1 MESSLLEYFI
11 ALVKIASE
19 SKAEGSLARKIAA
32 DLTTLGARVEF
43 DQAHQQTGGDT
54 GNLYA
59 FFPSANDSE
68 PLLLSAHMDTVVPGC
83 HVQPRISGDL
93 IKSDGTTILGSDD
106 KSGIAQIIWAIKE
119 LQDAEFPCGPL
130 EILFTI
136 SEEIGLLGAK
146 FCDYSRL
153 QSRLGFALDT
163 HHIGELMIGAPS
175 QNNLKFVIH
184 GRESHAGVA
193 PEDGLNAIKIA
204 AAALVNLPSGRIDDE
219 TTCNLGIINGGK
231 ATNIVPNQVFIEAE
245 ARSHNHQKLHDLC
258 QKMKHIMESTVALH
272 KLPDFT
278 ASVEVE
284 ITESYQAFRLPLD
297 SAVVKLGLAANR
309 EMGINIE
316 PAVGGG
322 GSDANIFNQHG
333 ISMAV
338 VGTGMNKV
346 HTLQEEIRI
355 SDLESGKNWVKEVIK
370 IHSGKALS

>member
-1 MESSLLEYFI
+1 
-11 ALVKIASE
+11 
-19 SKAEGSLARKIAA
+19 
-32 DLTTLGARVEF
+32 
-43 DQAHQQTGGDT
+43 TGGDT